1 MGEGVQVSMFNI
13 FRDAQESG
21 PEVAAAERDCLRL
34 LFRII
39 RADDAI
45 PRLGWP
51 IDYAKAGDA
60 TVATAHEGWIGHS
73 HKAIAHGVGTTKLEA
88 LEDLRE
94 RLSDLEKE

>member
-1 MGEGVQVSMFNI
+1 MKNSI
-13 FRDAQESG
+13 FAFVRRNAEQSG
-21 PEVAAAERDCLRL
+21 PEVTTAERDCLRL

-39 RADDAI
+39 RADDSI

-51 IDYAKAGDA
+51 IDYANAGA
-60 TVATAHEGWIGHS
+60 AVVATAHEGWIGHH

-94 RLSDLEKE
+94 RLSELVKE